1 MTLSHRWGA
10 AEYRKLTSATS
21 KEFQTGI
28 DTASLPPAFQEAG
41 VLASLLGVSYL
52 WIDSLCIE
60 QDADLED
67 WRREAPKMGK
77 VYSRSY
83 LNIAATLS
91 PHTGTTS
98 LFDTDSRHPFVPTR
112 FEANIVKVEEHER
125 GLQEMKTYVK
135 RGQYFL
141 MDSDMWDHEVEDSP
155 LKSRGWVYQEC
166 LLATRVLHF
175 GKRQLAW
182 ECQEGSMLELFP
194 QGMPPG
200 LSNNPA
206 PHHLA
211 VALSSRAGDPSHNRF
226 RDAWNHLVN
235 HYSKCDLT
243 KAEDKLI
250 ALAGVASRI
259 EAARQDQYI
268 AGLWKSTLLT
278 DLAWTAFCG
287 LRKRQE
293 ETAFRAPSWS
303 WLSLE
308 AEVDFAKDRSVAGY
322 FAEVRAYPDISG
334 VGSSAFLA
342 RGTISI
348 SSVLL
353 PLGNIEHGKE
363 GVKSFSV
370 ADFVFEDGHGEEET
384 HLDLVAP
391 LSEHKQLVEQG
402 IFVMPLYYSQT
413 RIHGIVVTRSNSETK
428 EFSRVGSVQIELSK
442 NALSAS
448 AGWKD
453 RTPAE
458 RIGGGLRYY
467 VHDTALDL
475 FLAIRQL
482 LSGPARELITLA

>member
-1 MTLSHRWGA
+1 
-10 AEYRKLTSATS
+10 
-21 KEFQTGI
+21 
-28 DTASLPPAFQEAG
+28 
-41 VLASLLGVSYL
+41 
-52 WIDSLCIE
+52 
-60 QDADLED
+60 
-67 WRREAPKMGK
+67 
-77 VYSRSY
+77 
-83 LNIAATLS
+83 
-91 PHTGTTS
+91 
-98 LFDTDSRHPFVPTR
+98 
-112 FEANIVKVEEHER
+112 
-125 GLQEMKTYVK
+125 
-135 RGQYFL
+135 
-141 MDSDMWDHEVEDSP
+141 
-155 LKSRGWVYQEC
+155 
-166 LLATRVLHF
+166 
-175 GKRQLAW
+175 
-182 ECQEGSMLELFP
+182 
-194 QGMPPG
+194 
-200 LSNNPA
+200 
-206 PHHLA
+206 
-211 VALSSRAGDPSHNRF
+211 
-226 RDAWNHLVN
+226 
-235 HYSKCDLT
+235 
-243 KAEDKLI
+243 
-250 ALAGVASRI
+250 
-259 EAARQDQYI
+259 
-268 AGLWKSTLLT
+268 
-278 DLAWTAFCG
+278 
-287 LRKRQE
+287 
-293 ETAFRAPSWS
+293 
-303 WLSLE
+303 
-308 AEVDFAKDRSVAGY
+308 VAGY

-384 HLDLVAP
+384 HLDLVGA